1 MRARLGDPEPEI
13 ERETDTLYIRA
24 WHDLATCR
32 GFGMAVGPIPFTAV
46 LAWADFYELDR
57 ETTALLWD
65 VLRILERKHAER
77 EANRRAVEK
86 ARGK

>member
-1 MRARLGDPEPEI
+1 
-13 ERETDTLYIRA
+13 
-24 WHDLATCR
+24 
-32 GFGMAVGPIPFTAV
+32 MAVGPVPFTAV

-57 ETTALLWD
+57 ETTQLMWD

-86 ARGK
+86 VRGK